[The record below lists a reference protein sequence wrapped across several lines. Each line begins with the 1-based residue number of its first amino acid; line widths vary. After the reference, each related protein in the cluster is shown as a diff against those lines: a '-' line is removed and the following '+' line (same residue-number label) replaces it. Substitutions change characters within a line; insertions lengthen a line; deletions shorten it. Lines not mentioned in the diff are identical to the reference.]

1 MISSSFLANWL
12 NWSVQVFILNSSS
25 LSCLLVL
32 LGKSFRMSILVVP
45 LAFVCF
51 YFQIVKSLFPPFW
64 QIWFLYLLDLEAMTC
79 RFVGLLKL
87 NLMKKAGACC
97 LFIVNSLSCAFREI
111 KLALLLGE
119 PLEILMTE
127 GSVNDITWI
136 FLVIFYKKGSAV
148 DQWPHNKGALEVPL
162 YV

>member
-1 MISSSFLANWL
+1 MTLMISSSFLANWL

-25 LSCLLVL
+25 VSCLLVL

-79 RFVGLLKL
+79 HFVGLLKL
-87 NLMKKAGACC
+87 NLMKKKAGACC
-97 LFIVNSLSCAFREI
+97 LFIVNSLVCFHGKKTCIVIGWTSGNTDDVMFSKWYYMNISCY
-111 KLALLLGE
+111 LLQQGFCSRS
-119 PLEILMTE
+119 MT
-127 GSVNDITWI
+127 T
-136 FLVIFYKKGSAV
+136 
-148 DQWPHNKGALEVPL
+148 Q
-162 YV
+162 